1 MNNKFLSLTLIGF
14 SFAVLT
20 TFSGCKKGGLNI
32 FTIEDDKAF
41 GAQMETEIAGNPTEY
56 PLVSESAYPA
66 AYAYLNGLKNEIL
79 AGGKIEH
86 ANDFVWKLYIVKD
99 DAVQNAFCTPG
110 GYIYVYTGLIKY
122 LNNASSLAGV
132 LGHEMAHAD
141 KRHSTEQMTKQYG
154 LELLVAVVAG
164 TTNQTQLAQMAAS
177 LSSLAFS
184 RSDEKEADEFS
195 VTYLCP
201 TRYRAD
207 GAADFFQKLDADG
220 VSCNGVQAFFSTHPC
235 PDNRIANIQ
244 SNAASQNCTTGDI
257 GTTDDVNNYTAFKA
271 SLPQ

>member
-1 MNNKFLSLTLIGF
+1 MQKKLRTLVITATAFLW
-14 SFAVLT
+14 LT
-20 TFSGCKKGGLNI
+20 TYSGCKKGGFNI
-32 FTIEDDKAF
+32 FSIEDDKTF
-41 GAQMETEIAGNPTEY
+41 GAQMETEIANNPSEY
-56 PLVSESAYPA
+56 PLLNRTTYASAYT
-66 AYAYLNGLKNEIL
+66 YLESLKQEIL

-86 ANDFVWKLYIVKD
+86 ANDFVWKLYIVQD

-154 LELLVAVVAG
+154 LELLVSVVAG
-164 TTNQTQLAQMAAS
+164 TTNQGQLAQIAAN

-184 RSDEKEADEFS
+184 RDDEKEADEFS

-207 GAADFFQKLDADG
+207 GAADFFEKLEADG

-235 PDNRIANIQ
+235 PDNRISNIK
-244 SNAASQNCTTGDI
+244 SNATSQNCSTNDI
-257 GTTDDVNNYTAFKA
+257 GTTDDVNGYAAFKA
-271 SLPQ
+271 SLP